1 MSVKKVLKYLLVTII
16 VVAALLD
23 AYRYLKP
30 GNEEATVISNQNSIT
45 ATEGKTIIMIYNAY
59 GGIYPGLL
67 DIVHKELFS
76 DSYPCNL
83 CLQAFGSFG
92 PKPKWTRF
100 LDSLPYKKEAY
111 HKENF
116 KKNFLPQ
123 KLRLPAILLQND
135 TKTELL
141 LSASEINS
149 CRNLDQLI
157 NKVRE
162 KLK

>member
-1 MSVKKVLKYLLVTII
+1 MSVKKIIKYLLLTVI
-16 VVAALLD
+16 VVAGLLD

-30 GNEEATVISNQNSIT
+30 GAEEATVISNQNSIT
-45 ATEGKTIIMIYNAY
+45 AKQGKTIIMVYNAY

-67 DIVHKELFS
+67 DIIHKELFPG
-76 DSYPCNL
+76 SYRCNL
-83 CLQAFGSFG
+83 CFQAFGSFG
-92 PKPKWTRF
+92 PKPEWTRF
-100 LDSLPYKKEAY
+100 LDSLPFKKEAY

-116 KKNFLPQ
+116 KKDFLPQ
-123 KLRLPAILLQND
+123 KLRLPAILLQSD

-141 LSASEINS
+141 LSASDINN
-149 CRNLDQLI
+149 CRNLHQLI

>member
-1 MSVKKVLKYLLVTII
+1 MSVKKILKYLFLAIII
-16 VVAALLD
+16 VAGLLD

-30 GNEEATVISNQNSIT
+30 ADGEPSVILDKQSIS
-45 ATEGKTIIMIYNAY
+45 AAQGKTIIMIYNAN

-67 DIVHKELFS
+67 DIIHKELFS
-76 DSYPCNL
+76 RSYPCNL

-92 PKPKWTRF
+92 PKPKWTQF

-116 KKNFLPQ
+116 KKRFLPQ
-123 KLRLPAILLQND
+123 KLRLPVILLQND

-141 LSASEINS
+141 LSASEINN
-149 CRNLDQLI
+149 CRTLDQLI
-157 NKVRE
+157 NKIRE